1 MSDNNHRHIAIII
14 FALVAILRCS
24 VGIVYHA
31 DRMFGFAAEG
41 VSESVLAPANT
52 VAAVLFMLTAIWL
65 TVVECELLGNELP
78 SFLTH

>member
-1 MSDNNHRHIAIII
+1 MSDNKRHIAIVI
-14 FALVAILRCS
+14 FALVAVLRCV

-52 VAAVLFMLTAIWL
+52 VASVLFMLAAIWL
-65 TVVECELLGNELP
+65 TVVEYKSMKKDC
-78 SFLTH
+78 TQKQ